1 MGGIK
6 IKYRI
11 AVIYTLLTAAVL
23 CIVSS
28 CIYVVTSIHRK
39 NEFFDRL
46 HSRASI
52 AAEFRF
58 LQSEVDARLFEE
70 ISRKHSQALPEER
83 EWVFNADSEGQK
95 NVRVLL
101 DSLEIPAGFL
111 NNVLENRYAVHESN
125 RTQTVGIRYEHK
137 NKEYLVLVS
146 AFDEAGKGLMTYLFR
161 VLFTGVL
168 VSMAVVYL
176 LGLIYAGSI
185 LTPIARIIQKVNRIT
200 ASNLHLRLEIHE
212 PPDEL
217 AELALTFNRM
227 LDRLETSFDIQ
238 HNFISNA
245 SHELNNPL
253 TAIIGESEVALSK
266 ERRAE
271 EYRQSLE
278 VITREASRLERITL
292 NLLKLAQTSYN
303 DQGLVVERFR
313 LDELLLEIKKDVNEN
328 NPGNKVH
335 LDFSH
340 AQEEER
346 LYLTGS
352 RSLIKIA
359 LTNIVENASKFS
371 ANKDVDMGLYDSGQE
386 IVVRITDRG
395 VGIPENELK
404 YIYDPFFRASNVRNI
419 KGFGIGLP
427 LAYKIMSLH
436 NGRIEVQSKE
446 NEETVFELY
455 FLPDRPVDLR

>member
-6 IKYRI
+6 IKHKI
-11 AVIYTLLTAAVL
+11 AVIYTVLTAAVL
-23 CIVSS
+23 CIVSIF
-28 CIYVVTSIHRK
+28 IYIVTSIHRK

-83 EWVFNADSEGQK
+83 EWVFEAAPAGQEK
-95 NVRVLL
+95 LLVLL
-101 DSLEIPAGFL
+101 DSLEIPGRFLAGL
-111 NNVLENRYAVHESN
+111 LENGYAEHESN
-125 RTQTVGIRYEHK
+125 RTQTVGILYEHRG
-137 NKEYLVLVS
+137 KEYLILVS

-161 VLFTGVL
+161 VLFIGVL
-168 VSMAVVYL
+168 VSVAVVYL

-185 LTPIARIIQKVNRIT
+185 LKPIAQIIQKVNRMT
-200 ASNLHLRLEIHE
+200 ASNLHLRLEVHE

-217 AELALTFNRM
+217 ADLALTFNRM

-266 ERRAE
+266 RREAE

-278 VITREASRLERITL
+278 IISREASRLERITL

-313 LDELLLEIKKDVNEN
+313 LDELLLEIMKDVNEN
-328 NPGNKVH
+328 NPDNKVQ

-340 AQEEER
+340 ASEEEQ
-346 LYLTGS
+346 LYMTGS

-371 ANKDVDMGLYDSGQE
+371 ANKPVDLALFHKEREVMVL
-386 IVVRITDRG
+386 IRDRG

-427 LAYKIMSLH
+427 LANKIMSLH
-436 NGRIEVQSKE
+436 GGRIHVQSVQHE
-446 NEETVFELY
+446 GTVFELY
-455 FLPDRPVDLR
+455 FPLDTVADLR

>member
-6 IKYRI
+6 IKYKI
-11 AVIYTLLTAAVL
+11 AIIYTVLTAAVL
-23 CIVSS
+23 CIVSTF
-28 CIYVVTSIHRK
+28 IYIVTSIHRK
-39 NEFFDRL
+39 NEFFGRL

-70 ISRKHSQALPEER
+70 ISRKHLQALPEER
-83 EWVFNADSEGQK
+83 EWVFDADEAGREK
-95 NVRVLL
+95 LLVLL
-101 DSLEIPAGFL
+101 DSLEIPASFL
-111 NNVLENRYAVHESN
+111 NSLLENSYAEHESN
-125 RTQTVGIRYEHK
+125 RTQTVGIRYDHRGKEH
-137 NKEYLVLVS
+137 LVMVS

-168 VSMAVVYL
+168 VSVAVVYL

-185 LTPIARIIQKVNRIT
+185 LKPIAQIIQKVNRIT
-200 ASNLHLRLEIHE
+200 ASNLHLRLEVHE

-217 AELALTFNRM
+217 ADLALTFNRM

-253 TAIIGESEVALSK
+253 TAIVGESEVALSK
-266 ERRAE
+266 NRDAE

-278 VITREASRLERITL
+278 VISREASRLERITL

-313 LDELLLEIKKDVNEN
+313 LDELLLEIKKDINEN
-328 NPGNKVH
+328 NPGNKVQ
-335 LDFSH
+335 LDFSN
-340 AQEEER
+340 AREEER
-346 LYLTGS
+346 LYLAGS

-359 LTNIVENASKFS
+359 LTNIAENASKFS
-371 ANKDVDMGLYDSGQE
+371 ANNDVELGLYDKGPE
-386 IVVRITDRG
+386 IMVRIWDRG

-436 NGRIEVQSKE
+436 GGRIRVESVE
-446 NEETVFELY
+446 NEGTVFELY
-455 FLPDRPVDLR
+455 FPLGAAADFR